1 MKFLK
6 IILFLTLTQALFA
19 ERMEITSAF
28 METVDQEV
36 RFIGNTKITIDDSW
50 LHADKVTVFLDEN
63 NETRMYEAS
72 GLVRFEINNEK
83 HSFKGRANKLIYDKW
98 KSIYVLKGKAVID
111 DNDFMLRRHI
121 KGDVITLNMMTGKVD
136 VKGGPI
142 DTKFF
147 IKLHDFKRAFG
158 F

>member
-19 ERMEITSAF
+19 ERMEIISAF

-36 RFIGNTKITIDDSW
+36 RFIGNTKIKIDDSW
-50 LHADKVTVFLDEN
+50 LHADKVVVYLDEN

-72 GLVRFEINNEK
+72 GLVRFEINNDK

-98 KSIYVLKGKAVID
+98 KSIYILKGKAVID

-121 KGDVITLNMMTGKVD
+121 KGDKITLNMMTGKVD

-142 DTKFF
+142 DTNFF

>member
-36 RFIGNTKITIDDSW
+36 RFIGNTKIKIDDSW
-50 LHADKVTVFLDEN
+50 LHADKVVVYLDEN

-72 GLVRFEINNEK
+72 GLVRFEINNDK

-121 KGDVITLNMMTGKVD
+121 KGDKITLNMMTGKVD